1 MAAENRF
8 VVFVLIS
15 FNGIE
20 GILKDN
26 ATTQK
31 CSKKVVKVFIIYQQF
46 VDNLKL
52 TSYSYE
58 LQAKSD
64 KLPFPSMFIDT
75 SWS

>member
-26 ATTQK
+26 ATTLNTKMQQ
-31 CSKKVVKVFIIYQQF
+31 KVVKVFNNYN
-46 VDNLKL
+46 NLKF

-75 SWS
+75 S

>member
-26 ATTQK
+26 ATTLNTKMQQ
-31 CSKKVVKVFIIYQQF
+31 KVVKVFNNYN
-46 VDNLKL
+46 NLKF
-52 TSYSYE
+52 TRYSYE

-75 SWS
+75 S